1 MRHGKRMQQQNC
13 FTSLVLSA
21 RSSTYCCI
29 LFFPPSFMSVCFV
42 CRSIIKER
50 EKWKEAKE
58 LTKKEKKAKNKKQ
71 EEEEEEE
78 EKSDRNAKGERCVI
92 VIVDPSFLP
101 SFLPSREPMQ

>member
-1 MRHGKRMQQQNC
+1 
-13 FTSLVLSA
+13 
-21 RSSTYCCI
+21 
-29 LFFPPSFMSVCFV
+29 MSVCFV

-58 LTKKEKKAKNKKQ
+58 LTNNEKKAKNKKQ
-71 EEEEEEE
+71 QEEEEEE

-101 SFLPSREPMQ
+101 SCEPMQ

>member
-71 EEEEEEE
+71 EEARRRRRRKIRSEC
-78 EKSDRNAKGERCVI
+78 ER
-92 VIVDPSFLP
+92 
-101 SFLPSREPMQ
+101 REMRYCYC

>member
-1 MRHGKRMQQQNC
+1 
-13 FTSLVLSA
+13 
-21 RSSTYCCI
+21 
-29 LFFPPSFMSVCFV
+29 MSVCFV

-92 VIVDPSFLP
+92 VIVDPSFVP
-101 SFLPSREPMQ
+101 SFLHVSQCSECEREARRSKRRRRRRATRQLLPKEKEKNADR